1 MHTGKPLFAVLVLA
15 AAAAAVGTGSIHA
28 QSLDIPA
35 WVKNTA
41 LFWAQGD
48 ISDQDFVAALQFLI
62 SEGIITVPSAPAGAA
77 GAGQA
82 DEEQAGCTLTQEHS
96 PPVKTMD
103 ATGGH
108 AMSGGFD
115 ESSFNSGDPV
125 RVSFETDA
133 PQDAGIKVGVFD
145 PTGEMVCTGTIT
157 ANDFGIARATF
168 NLPQYYNVDE
178 ELEMIAFFQGA
189 RDQKFVST
197 TTMKGLKA
205 SLEAERITIP
215 DTPQTAIVKLSSA
228 VSEDVRVRVFD
239 SDRELLH
246 DGVVTTNDFGTASI
260 EYTVPKYYLEDEM
273 ISMLA
278 SFADDPDMVETSVA
292 SLIQH
297 TVVDVTISSDKHV
310 YKSNDD
316 VIVLTFTTDPPLTYN
331 DLGIRAPTGHAGWC
345 GDTRIHYID
354 VIEGVG
360 TLEIETFTGGPTSD
374 SQYECHPSF
383 EVVSPGFT
391 PTDFEVAY
399 E

>member
-1 MHTGKPLFAVLVLA
+1 MLMLVAAV
-15 AAAAAVGTGSIHA
+15 AAVGTGSIYA

-48 ISDQDFVAALQFLI
+48 ISDQDFVAVLQFLI
-62 SEGIITVPSAPAGAA
+62 NEGIITVPNAPAGVA

-82 DEEQAGCTLTQEHS
+82 GDVQAECTLTQEHA
-96 PPVKTMD
+96 PPVTIMD
-103 ATGGH
+103 ATGEH

-115 ESSFNSGDPV
+115 ESSFNSGDPI

-133 PQDAGIKVGVFD
+133 SQDVGIKVGIFN
-145 PTGEMVCTGTIT
+145 PTGDLVCTGTIT
-157 ANDFGIARATF
+157 ANDFGIARTTF
-168 NLPQYYNVDE
+168 NIPQYYNVDE

-189 RDQKFVST
+189 QDQKFTFT
-197 TTMKGLKA
+197 TTMKGLKT

-215 DTPQTAIVKLSSA
+215 DAPQTAIVKLSSA

-246 DGVVTTNDFGTASI
+246 EEIVTTNDFGTASI

-292 SLIQH
+292 SLIQR
-297 TVVDVTISSDKHV
+297 TVVDVTISSDKHL
-310 YKSNDD
+310 YKTKDD

-331 DLGIRAPTGHAGWC
+331 DLRILAPTGHAGWC
-345 GDTRIHYID
+345 GGTSTHYID

-360 TLEIETFTGGPTSD
+360 TLEIETFTGGPASD

-383 EVVSPGFT
+383 EVTSPGFT
-391 PTDFEVAY
+391 PTDFKVAY